1 VAADRGGGP
10 RTAGRGPRAQAQA
23 QAAGRILGRMSVTVE
38 NRPAQNQYALVEDGE
53 TIGFAAYDV
62 AGDEIRFTHTEIEPS
77 RRRAGL
83 GAQLVQGAL
92 DDVRAESDRRVV
104 PLCPFVVEWID
115 EHVDYQEL
123 LRRQP

>member
-1 VAADRGGGP
+1 
-10 RTAGRGPRAQAQA
+10 
-23 QAAGRILGRMSVTVE
+23 MSVTVE

-53 TIGFAAYDV
+53 TVGFAAYDV
-62 AGDEIRFTHTEIEPS
+62 VGDEIRFTHTEIEPS

-92 DDVRAESDRRVV
+92 DDVRAGSDRRVV

-123 LRRQP
+123 LRR